1 MSLRE
6 SRAARL
12 RRWFFPP
19 EVELPEPARRI
30 LSTVYPTL
38 DLSAVRFHLGIP
50 HVFNV
55 LAIQG
60 VTLPGRLRPRRAR
73 IYLSPPFWQ
82 PGTVDGLGLLLH
94 EAFHALQI
102 QEGGAGLGLLR
113 PFVIL
118 YLAFAAR
125 NGFRY
130 AGHPMEDCAYG
141 LAGDAGSRFEAA
153 FHDAGCAGITP
164 EACGPMATER
174 SGPGFW
180 RLIAESTPGWNRAG
194 KAGRVLLLPWVG
206 AWLAAWTAAV
216 AVLALLKGIVEML
229 GGIAVGVLSLR
240 APAGVSGARG
250 GPSSHA

>member
-1 MSLRE
+1 MKPRG

-30 LSTVYPTL
+30 LGTVYPTL
-38 DLSAVRFHLGIP
+38 DLNAVRFHLGIP

-60 VTLPGRLRPRRAR
+60 VTLPGKVGPRRTR
-73 IYLSPPFWQ
+73 IYLSPPYWQ

-130 AGHPMEDCAYG
+130 AGHPMEDSAYG
-141 LAGDAGSRFEAA
+141 LAGDAASRFESA
-153 FHDAGCAGITP
+153 FRNADRAGITP
-164 EACGPMATER
+164 EACGPMATAC

-180 RLIAESTPGWNRAG
+180 RLIAESTPGWSRAG
-194 KAGRVLLLPWVG
+194 RTGRMLLLPWVG
-206 AWLAAWTAAV
+206 AWLAVWTAAV
-216 AVLALLKGIVEML
+216 AVLALLKGIVEGL
-229 GGIAVGVLSLR
+229 GAIAVGGKL
-240 APAGVSGARG
+240 
-250 GPSSHA
+250 